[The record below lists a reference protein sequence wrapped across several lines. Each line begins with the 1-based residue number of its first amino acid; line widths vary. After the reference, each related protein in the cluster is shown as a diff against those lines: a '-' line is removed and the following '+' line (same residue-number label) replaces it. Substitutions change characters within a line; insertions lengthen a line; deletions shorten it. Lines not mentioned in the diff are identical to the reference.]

1 MFKKTNKTVK
11 RVTAWLC
18 MLAMVLGMMVTGTS
32 PVYAA
37 DGRKIDVWDLGCVQ
51 ESDTTTYVN
60 HITTDTWTNTTAVSD
75 AGKFTGAS
83 NTPIDFKFGES
94 DLTLTYYA
102 NDRLYGPVKSYGAN
116 SLATA
121 TYSDGYTAAGMYY
134 CNGSGGESRR
144 YFTMNNVVAGD
155 KIIVYMTAHN
165 AVYDTLY
172 FKYLGTDGTQED
184 SVAFGNKSP
193 EKYEFVAQYSGT
205 YKIYTGS
212 SAKAMY
218 SRIMRV
224 PGVAVSGTID
234 MGTCTATDYT
244 VKLVNDT
251 TGTEYVANVAD
262 GAFSAV
268 VPAGYSYTAA
278 LSGATGFG
286 FTNDSKK
293 FETTDAESITGK
305 SGVALVVEE
314 KSTYTYSGSITG
326 FDATYDIS
334 ELVVTLTPPA
344 DSVYDAVKLNVAEDL
359 TFSATLEPDVEY
371 TIVLSGVNDYEVK
384 NATTVNSNSDVAQNI
399 EVGLKAVYDV
409 SGNFVTLDGAL
420 DATVSALTFTNVDD
434 NYVYA
439 ATIDGAGY
447 LVKLRAGAYL
457 ATATVDGYRTTTH
470 VVVEDGTVTKDLLFV
485 STATPGALERVSDIY
500 VGYADKA
507 NNYATVNEAVD
518 AATRMNPTSEAER
531 ITIHIAPGTYR
542 EQVIINVPYITLTN
556 DEPSKEVLITWYY
569 GIGYNYYSTATDGY
583 YDVEDAFDKYD
594 KGIANRWGTTVRVN
608 TGATGFKAENITFEA
623 SFNRYITDEEI
634 EDGVEV
640 SGGEKI
646 TFVRKY
652 GADVTS
658 KAATE
663 RATALCAEADKSEFY
678 NCKFYGSQDTL
689 YTGAINGYFKNCFI
703 EGNTDYVFGDGSD
716 VVFDNCELSFYGYS
730 TGSVGGY
737 ITAHRPNGA
746 EYGYL
751 FRNCTVTAGDD
762 LTVTPGYLGRPW
774 GADAKVAFVN
784 TKLESAD
791 LIVAEGWTSMSGN
804 DPAAANY
811 KEYNTTSLDGAAVD
825 TSSRTAG
832 TVVTENPVSDV
843 TVYFGSDWT
852 PSYYVAEAAT
862 VEFATA
868 PYVVSNGDIN
878 TPYPGNTF
886 TVSYS
891 LGENDANDASII
903 QWYSVNGSTETLV
916 KTSTANVDKTYKLQT
931 TDTGNTIKV
940 VVTPTTVSGNTGAA
954 ASYTVEEV
962 VRDGYEDPSVTGPGA
977 VLGDGVNIFL
987 AGDST
992 VKDYTA
998 SGMNSGGVGRNE
1010 GSWGESL
1017 QAFFNSDVA
1026 TVVNYANGGRSAR
1039 NFINEGSLDK
1049 IGENIG
1055 EGDYLFIQFGHNDS
1069 SNASGYLEDR
1079 YVPLGEPDANG
1090 VYPVTAGTKVAT
1102 PDSLSKYGDT
1112 FYSYDCGGTFKWYL
1126 LQYINVAR
1134 EAGATPVLVTPVAR
1148 MYYTSEG
1155 TIKPHHD
1162 STDTTTNTQ
1171 VTSNNAYVTAVKQLA
1186 EEENVLL
1193 LDAFEITKKMYE
1205 DAYAADP
1212 SASNGVST
1220 YGTQTMFA
1228 GDRTHSSKLGGFIS
1242 AALIATDLQNRGLD
1256 ISYAVQMPSQVLGE
1270 QTDGTVEY
1278 SVNGSSKLTA
1288 YAMETS
1294 YAEVATY
1301 WTTTGQALIDAI
1313 GAKAE
1318 ELAGG
1323 TPSVTEYTV
1332 TVTADENGSASASV
1346 SKAAEGTT
1354 VTLTAT
1360 ANEGYEF
1367 DSWVVVSGGVTI
1379 TNNQFTMPANA
1390 VEVKATFKAVST
1402 GGDTPVEPADPVE
1415 AFVSRMYTVV
1425 LGRDAEEAGLNNWV
1439 AALKAGTHDGAG
1451 IAAEFVLGEEFEL
1464 KNLDNSAFLDVLY
1477 KTFFNRE
1484 ADADGKAFWMSVL
1497 EAGNSREFVLSNF
1510 VNLDEFTLVCASYG
1524 IQRGVLFEDGNAC
1537 NPGVVQFVNRLYTLV
1552 MGRDADKD
1560 GLYIWTLSL
1569 TVKAETAESAA
1580 KNFFNSEE
1588 YGLKN
1593 TDDATYVTDLYAV
1606 FMNREAD
1613 ADGLK
1618 FWTDTMGVGMTREEV
1633 LSEFAKSEEFKA
1645 IAAGYGLN

>member
-1 MFKKTNKTVK
+1 MFFKTNKTVK

-18 MLAMVLGMMVTGTS
+18 MMAMVLGMMVTGTS

-37 DGRKIDVWDLGCVQ
+37 DGRKIDVWDMGCVQ
-51 ESDTTTYVN
+51 ESDTTTYN
-60 HITTDTWTNTTAVSD
+60 NNITAETWTNCSILSD
-75 AGKFTGAS
+75 AGAFS
-83 NTPIDFKFGES
+83 SDGEVTMG
-94 DLTLTYYA
+94 DITLKVTA
-102 NDRLYGPVKSYGAN
+102 KDRYFGPVKNYGTNA
-116 SLATA
+116 LAQNV
-121 TYSDGYTAAGMYY
+121 YSDGYAANGMYY
-134 CNGSGGESRR
+134 CNGSGGEARR
-144 YFTMNNVVAGD
+144 YFLMSNVVAGD
-155 KIIVYMTAHN
+155 KIVVYMTSNN
-165 AVYDTLY
+165 AAADTLY
-172 FKYLGTDGTQED
+172 FAYQGTDGTQLESAD
-184 SVAFGNKSP
+184 YGNKVP
-193 EKYEFVAQYSGT
+193 VKYEFEAKYSGT

-212 SAKAMY
+212 GAKPIY
-218 SRIMRV
+218 NRIMRV
-224 PGVAVSGTID
+224 PGVEVSGTID

-244 VKLVNDT
+244 VKFVNDT
-251 TGTEYVANVAD
+251 TGTEYVATVEA
-262 GAFSAV
+262 GSFSAV

-286 FTNDSKK
+286 FTNESKK

-305 SGVALVVEE
+305 SGVTLVAEE
-314 KSTYTYSGSITG
+314 KTTYTYSGSITG
-326 FDATYDIS
+326 FDAAYDIS
-334 ELVVTLTPPA
+334 KLEVTMTPPA
-344 DSVYDAVKLNVAEDL
+344 DTVYDAVKLNIAEDMS
-359 TFSATLEPDVEY
+359 FSAILEPDVEY

-384 NATTVNSNSDVAQNI
+384 NATTVNSNTDVAQDI
-399 EVGLKAVYDV
+399 QVGLKAMYSVN
-409 SGNFVTLDGAL
+409 GNFVTLDGAL
-420 DATVSALTFTNVDD
+420 AATVSALIFTNVDD

-439 ATIDGAGY
+439 ATVNGAAY
-447 LVKLRAGAYL
+447 SVELRAGAYL
-457 ATATVDGYRTTTH
+457 ATATVDGYKTTTH
-470 VVVEDGTVTKDLLFV
+470 VVVENEAVTKDLLFV
-485 STATPGALERVSDIY
+485 STATAGALERVSDIY

-507 NNYATVNEAVD
+507 NNYATINEAVD
-518 AATRMNPTSEAER
+518 AATRMKPTSEAER

-569 GIGYNYYSTATDGY
+569 GIGYKYYSAATDGY
-583 YDVEDAFDKYD
+583 YDAEDAYDKYD

-640 SGGEKI
+640 SGGESI

-652 GADVTS
+652 GADVAS

-703 EGNTDYVFGDGSD
+703 EGNTDYIFGDGSD

-730 TGSVGGY
+730 TGAVGAY
-737 ITAHRPNGA
+737 ITAHRPSGA
-746 EYGYL
+746 EYGFL
-751 FRNCTVTAGDD
+751 FRNCTVTANDD
-762 LTVTPGYLGRPW
+762 LTVMPGYFGRPW
-774 GADAKVAFVN
+774 GADAKVIFVN
-784 TKLESAD
+784 TKLESTD
-791 LIVAEGWTSMSGN
+791 LITAAGWTQMSGAQPEN
-804 DPAAANY
+804 ANF
-811 KEYNTTSLDGAAVD
+811 KEYNTTALDGAAVN

-891 LGENDANDASII
+891 LGENDANDASLI

-931 TDTGNTIKV
+931 TDVGNTIKV
-940 VVTPTTVSGNTGAA
+940 VVTPTTVSGNAGTA
-954 ASYTVEEV
+954 ASFTVAET
-962 VRDGYEDPSVTGPGA
+962 VREGYEDPSVTGPGA
-977 VLGDGVNIFL
+977 VLGDGINIFL

-998 SGMNSGGVGRNE
+998 AGMNSGGAARNE
-1010 GSWGESL
+1010 GSWGESF
-1017 QAFFNSDVA
+1017 QAFLNSDLA

-1039 NFINEGSLDK
+1039 NFINEGSLDAIK
-1049 IGENIG
+1049 ANIG
-1055 EGDYLFIQFGHNDS
+1055 EGDYLFIQFGHNDC
-1069 SNASGYLEDR
+1069 SNGSGYLEDR
-1079 YVPLGEPDANG
+1079 YVPLGTPDANG
-1090 VYPVTAGTKVAT
+1090 VYPTTAGTEVAT
-1102 PDSLSKYGDT
+1102 PTSLQSKYGDT
-1112 FYSYDCGGTFKWYL
+1112 FYSYDCGGTYKWYL
-1126 LQYINVAR
+1126 LQYINVAK
-1134 EAGATPVLVTPVAR
+1134 EAGAIPVLVTPVSR
-1148 MYYTSEG
+1148 LYYTSEG

-1162 STDTTTNTQ
+1162 STDTTTGTQ

-1186 EEENVLL
+1186 EEQDVLL
-1193 LDAFEITKKMYE
+1193 LDAFEITKDLYE
-1205 DAYAADP
+1205 KAYADDP
-1212 SASNGVST
+1212 NAASGTSA
-1220 YGTQTMFA
+1220 YGKQLMCH
-1228 GDRTHSSKLGGFIS
+1228 GDSTHSSKFGGFIS
-1242 AALIATDLQNRGLD
+1242 AGLIAQDLQNRELTL
-1256 ISYAVQMPSQVLGE
+1256 SYAVQMPSQVLGE
-1270 QTDGTVEY
+1270 LTDGTVEY
-1278 SVNGSSKLTA
+1278 TVNGSNKLTTYDMA
-1288 YAMETS
+1288 TS
-1294 YAEVATY
+1294 FAEVSTY
-1301 WTTTGQALIDAI
+1301 WTTEGQALIDAI

-1318 ELAGG
+1318 ELAG
-1323 TPSVTEYTV
+1323 
-1332 TVTADENGSASASV
+1332 
-1346 SKAAEGTT
+1346 
-1354 VTLTAT
+1354 
-1360 ANEGYEF
+1360 
-1367 DSWVVVSGGVTI
+1367 
-1379 TNNQFTMPANA
+1379 
-1390 VEVKATFKAVST
+1390 ST
-1402 GGDTPVEPADPVE
+1402 GGDTPVIPPVNPEEPTDPVE

-1451 IAAEFVLGEEFEL
+1451 IAAEFVLGEEFEM

-1484 ADADGKAFWMSVL
+1484 AYADGKAFWMSVL